1 MATIAFTPHLRQ
13 VGPTRPTAC
22 GGATLG
28 EALQALEPDYPLLRG
43 YLLDDQGRLRR
54 HVAVFVDGVM
64 RSRETALGLALS
76 DNSDVYIFQALSG
89 G

>member
-1 MATIAFTPHLRQ
+1 MATISFTPHLRQ

-22 GGATLG
+22 RGATLS
-28 EALQALEPDYPLLRG
+28 EALRALEPDYPLLRG

>member
-1 MATIAFTPHLRQ
+1 MATIAFTPHLRR

-28 EALQALEPDYPLLRG
+28 DALKALEPEYPLLRG

-54 HVAVFVDGVM
+54 HIAVFVDGVM
-64 RSRETALGLALS
+64 RPRESALGLTLS
-76 DNSDVYIFQALSG
+76 ETSDVYIFQALSG

>member
-13 VGPTRPTAC
+13 VGPTRPTPC
-22 GGATLG
+22 RGATLG
-28 EALQALEPDYPLLRG
+28 EALRALEPDYPLLLG

-54 HVAVFVDGVM
+54 HIAVFVDGVM
-64 RSRETALGLALS
+64 RPRENALGLALAES
-76 DNSDVYIFQALSG
+76 SDVYIFQALSG

>member
-1 MATIAFTPHLRQ
+1 MATISFTPHLRQ

-22 GGATLG
+22 CGSTLG

-43 YLLDDQGRLRR
+43 YLLDDHGRLRR
-54 HVAVFVDGVM
+54 HIAVFVDGVM
-64 RSRETALGLALS
+64 RPRESVLGLALAET
-76 DNSDVYIFQALSG
+76 SDVYIFQALSG